1 MAQSRWTFD
10 EVLADAEL
18 RHQLI
23 TTVAR
28 HLGEDG

>member
-1 MAQSRWTFD
+1 VAQSRWTFD
-10 EVLADAEL
+10 EVLADDEL

-23 TTVAR
+23 TAVAG